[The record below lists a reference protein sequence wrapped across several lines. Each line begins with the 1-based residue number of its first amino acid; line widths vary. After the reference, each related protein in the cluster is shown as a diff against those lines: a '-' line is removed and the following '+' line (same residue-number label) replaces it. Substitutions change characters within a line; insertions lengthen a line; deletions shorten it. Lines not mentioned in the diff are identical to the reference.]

1 MPDEILNGPNE
12 EDAAFEQQLADL
24 GPVMRRQAQSE
35 ARGPDPAF
43 VNRLRAQLVGEQS
56 AARADAYRAL
66 SALEQPVHSASHRRA
81 RSPVVAAGVAIAAL
95 AAVLVFARV
104 VPYMSHSRTNVVF
117 ALPTPGPSDLIRV
130 YPLNGGVGGGG
141 SAEPPWLVT
150 AEIPAGASYRGR
162 LRLTS
167 GPLRFGLAQVSGYQ
181 LVAPSHEEQRL
192 RRAMQAL
199 GMTGPI
205 KHHTRSDGTWIY
217 AVEAHRNAA
226 TTPEPQYAQNEEQS
240 IAISL
245 RTGEVVYHGSNL
257 GPSPVMLAL
266 NDAGNVKRARSW
278 MRRLGLGMHP
288 LPLHAAASSQEAHFI
303 NTVTLGWRGISS
315 SNVPQAQVVFAAN
328 RQIIDAHIWPPVA
341 RAESVSARGY
351 AHAWPAIRDG
361 KAPIGVA
368 NIVGPPPLPGSGQ
381 LGHIGVVQ
389 ILTGDPAGHEYLV
402 PAYRFE
408 GPVTI
413 HGLPNAHTWFAIVP
427 AARSVAR

>member
-1 MPDEILNGPNE
+1 MPDEILNGPHE

-35 ARGPDPAF
+35 SQGPDPAF

-56 AARADAYRAL
+56 AARVDAYRAL
-66 SALEQPVHSASHRRA
+66 SAREEAVPSASHRRR
-81 RSPVVAAGVAIAAL
+81 RSPFVAAGVAVAAL
-95 AAVLVFARV
+95 AAVLVFATV
-104 VPYMSHSRTNVVF
+104 VSRAPRSRTNVAF
-117 ALPTPGPSDLIRV
+117 ALPTPGRSDLIRV
-130 YPLNGGVGGGG
+130 YPLTAGQGGGG

-150 AEIPAGASYRGR
+150 AEIPPGGPYRGR
-162 LRLTS
+162 LHLTS
-167 GPLRFGLAQVSGYQ
+167 GPLRFGPVQVPGYQ

-205 KHHTRSDGTWIY
+205 KRHTRSDGTWIY

-226 TTPEPQYAQNEEQS
+226 TTPEPQYAQNEQQS

-245 RTGEVVYHGSNL
+245 RTGELVYHGSSP
-257 GPSPVMLAL
+257 GASPVMLAL

-278 MRRLGLGMHP
+278 MRRLGLSMQP
-288 LPLHAAASSQEAHFI
+288 LPLHPAASSQEAQFI

-315 SNVPQAQVVFAAN
+315 SNVPQAQVAFAAN
-328 RQIIDAHIWPPVA
+328 RQIIDAHIWPPIA

-361 KAPIGVA
+361 KAPLGVA

-381 LGHIGVVQ
+381 LGHIGVLQV
-389 ILTGDPAGHEYLV
+389 LTKDDTGHVYLV

-408 GPVTI
+408 GPVAI
-413 HGLPNAHTWFAIVP
+413 HGLPNARTWFAIVP
-427 AARSVAR
+427 AAR